1 MRRRAFVVA
10 ILTAV
15 LALSSGLGGSALA
28 TAQSNTATTPASS
41 SKSARSASPKSEKL
55 DIKSASKDEL
65 DALPGIG
72 DALAQKIVAGRP
84 YRTKRDL
91 VTRKII
97 PQSTY
102 EKIKDRI
109 IAQHQKRNNRPHSCE
124 HWRRGWFSAA
134 VTYQVSEK
142 VRLALKGHGFQPRR
156 CRPRVLRHGRRLC
169 SFKPSRISVFSP
181 ALGSRPLLRKSG
193 WRII

>member
-1 MRRRAFVVA
+1 MIRRTFLVA

-15 LALSSGLGGSALA
+15 LALSFGLGGAVLA

-41 SKSARSASPKSEKL
+41 SKSTQSASPKGEKL
-55 DIKSASKDEL
+55 DINSASKDEL

-109 IAQHQKRNNRPHSCE
+109 IAHRSTMASTP
-124 HWRRGWFSAA
+124 
-134 VTYQVSEK
+134 EK
-142 VRLALKGHGFQPRR
+142 K
-156 CRPRVLRHGRRLC
+156 
-169 SFKPSRISVFSP
+169 
-181 ALGSRPLLRKSG
+181 
-193 WRII
+193 

>member
-1 MRRRAFVVA
+1 MIRRTFLVA

-15 LALSSGLGGSALA
+15 LALSFGLGGAVLA
-28 TAQSNTATTPASS
+28 TAQSNTATAPASG
-41 SKSARSASPKSEKL
+41 SKSTQSASPKAEKL
-55 DIKSASKDEL
+55 DINSASKDEL

-109 IAQHQKRNNRPHSCE
+109 IAHRSTMGSTKAP
-124 HWRRGWFSAA
+124 
-134 VTYQVSEK
+134 EK
-142 VRLALKGHGFQPRR
+142 K
-156 CRPRVLRHGRRLC
+156 
-169 SFKPSRISVFSP
+169 
-181 ALGSRPLLRKSG
+181 
-193 WRII
+193 